1 MQPSRPAAAWLLPR
15 LPTMPSAAS
24 TPRGPGHGAAMLVVV
39 CGVIPRDPLPVAC
52 SGEQPAV
59 PQNSNAL
66 RAASC
71 ARRGHLQS
79 FSARLACAACVVFA
93 DSRADSQPGR
103 QAGRLCCRQCR
114 QVVLLAVQA
123 EAGTEPGRPS
133 ACALVSP
140 SLVARPS
147 CVDRSSIL

>member
-39 CGVIPRDPLPVAC
+39 CGVIPRDPLPC
-52 SGEQPAV
+52 GMQW
-59 PQNSNAL
+59 
-66 RAASC
+66 RAASSTSEQQRFTC
-71 ARRGHLQS
+71 RVMRQEGASAKLQCQAGMCS
-79 FSARLACAACVVFA
+79 LCGVCIQSGGQSA
-93 DSRADSQPGR
+93 S